1 MGCSGS
7 KDKTKDAGDA
17 PAAPVEKKAAATEE
31 KKAEP
36 KKDEKPKE
44 DMNAKSAETMSA
56 DLRNMMQDYFNRYDL
71 DGSCTINTKEELKQ
85 LCTNLVV
92 KLDLELDVQEID
104 KLVEDAGDMSKN
116 NWTFD
121 EKNQAGQCFAY
132 WFLDKFGEK
141 HPGLAQ
147 WHFDD
152 LSSEEDDVDPNA
164 KHGGFYRQGTYE
176 GELVSGDKKYC
187 KRGSVAGKSKEGI
200 NVFVVKVRY
209 QKTEKDDDKP
219 PGVFVDRSGCDGMGY
234 FRTSGKA
241 DEKGTF
247 EYTQDY
253 DIDNNRETLEP
264 KLVLTGE
271 ADTEAGPG
279 CIKGTWVNGNA
290 SDDKAQAMMKDLGL
304 EGCTEGTFTL
314 RKKQHDE

>member
-1 MGCSGS
+1 MGAIALRKDLQIMGCSGS
-7 KDKTKDAGDA
+7 KDKKDAGDA

-116 NWTFD
+116 NWAFD

-164 KHGGFYRQGTYE
+164 KHGG
-176 GELVSGDKKYC
+176 L
-187 KRGSVAGKSKEGI
+187 
-200 NVFVVKVRY
+200 
-209 QKTEKDDDKP
+209 P
-219 PGVFVDRSGCDGMGY
+219 PGYIRRRARVWRQEVLQEGQCRW
-234 FRTSGKA
+234 
-241 DEKGTF
+241 EKQRG
-247 EYTQDY
+247 
-253 DIDNNRETLEP
+253 
-264 KLVLTGE
+264 
-271 ADTEAGPG
+271 
-279 CIKGTWVNGNA
+279 
-290 SDDKAQAMMKDLGL
+290 
-304 EGCTEGTFTL
+304 
-314 RKKQHDE
+314 H